1 MPGPQLLF
9 LEIVEYVF
17 NSCVKRQ
24 SFTPCQTVNHQSHLA
39 LSLLEDYQE
48 LFSPRGKLH
57 LQMKIIIIIIQKEK
71 KQNNRKQVV
80 LCSCMILNRREDM
93 GVGTL
98 QSLPIVFIQ
107 LASFLESPLLSPLLL
122 TETPFPPLLPLYCFP
137 SQSPVCPPQDASKS
151 HQAMVG
157 QVMSYGLFPT
167 SPTRAEEPS
176 QSLRCVC

>member
-1 MPGPQLLF
+1 
-9 LEIVEYVF
+9 
-17 NSCVKRQ
+17 
-24 SFTPCQTVNHQSHLA
+24 
-39 LSLLEDYQE
+39 
-48 LFSPRGKLH
+48 
-57 LQMKIIIIIIQKEK
+57 
-71 KQNNRKQVV
+71 
-80 LCSCMILNRREDM
+80 M

-176 QSLRCVC
+176 QSLRCVAADDGPSPTATTGTAKHTRVHTQP